1 MTNNIVFS
9 PKEVIIQL
17 GIYGWYALI
26 LSMAFYL
33 IVSSLHYGK
42 RA

>member
-1 MTNNIVFS
+1 MDTNVVFA
-9 PKEVIIQL
+9 PKEVVIQL

-26 LSMAFYL
+26 MALAFYL